1 VAGAD
6 ATRYVRRVAEADEI
20 LRRVRAVPEGF
31 VSAYG
36 DVWPA
41 APRLAGR
48 VLATCDDPT
57 VPWQRIVHADGS
69 LAVGGRQR
77 RLLEDEEVPFR
88 GVRVRMEVA
97 RVPAEA
103 LDELTRGDR

>member
-1 VAGAD
+1 MDDAD
-6 ATRYVRRVAEADEI
+6 RI

-36 DVWPA
+36 DVWPP

-48 VLATCDDPT
+48 VLASCHDPT
-57 VPWQRIVHADGS
+57 VPWQRVVHADGS
-69 LAVGGRQR
+69 LAVGERQR
-77 RLLEDEEVPFR
+77 RLLEAEEVPFR
-88 GVRVRMEVA
+88 GGRVEMETA

-103 LDELTRGDR
+103 LDELTGGDG

>member
-1 VAGAD
+1 LS
-6 ATRYVRRVAEADEI
+6 EADEI

-36 DVWPA
+36 DLWPP
-41 APRLAGR
+41 APRLAGH
-48 VLATCDDPT
+48 VLSACNDPT

-69 LAVGGRQR
+69 LAVGERQR
-77 RLLEDEEVPFR
+77 RLLEAEQVPFR
-88 GVRVRMEVA
+88 GRRVRMDIA

-103 LDELTRGDR
+103 LDELIEQQE